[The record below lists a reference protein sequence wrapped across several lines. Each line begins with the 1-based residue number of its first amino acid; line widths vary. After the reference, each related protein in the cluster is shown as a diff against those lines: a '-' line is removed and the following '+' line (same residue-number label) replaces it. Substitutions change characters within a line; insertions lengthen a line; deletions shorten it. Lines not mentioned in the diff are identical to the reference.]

1 MSALQK
7 IDHSAMIVSQITIV
21 LLNIIAF
28 VLDMHWLVALVAAVM
43 LLGTVFGTPGF
54 GFLYRLVL
62 RPLGLVR
69 PHILEDHPEPH
80 RFAQGVGGTFMLFA
94 TLALFLGIPALGWG
108 LTWLVAILAA
118 LNAFGGFC
126 LGCFLYYWLARLHVP
141 GFTQTPPPGTFPGM
155 RPRG

>member
-7 IDHSAMIVSQITIV
+7 IDHSAMIVSQMTIV

-28 VLDMHWLVALVAAVM
+28 VLDMRWLVALVAAVM
-43 LLGTVFGTPGF
+43 LLGTLLGKPGF
-54 GFLYRLVL
+54 GFLYHLLL

-69 PHILEDHPEPH
+69 PHILDDHPQPH

-94 TLALFLGIPALGWG
+94 TLALFLGSPVLGWG

-126 LGCFLYYWLARLHVP
+126 LGCFLYYWLARLRVP
-141 GFTQTPPPGTFPGM
+141 GFTQTPPPGTLPGM